1 MAVEPLSVGPE
12 DRLAAGRAGADSPPP
27 RPADPSRA
35 ASARAGARHTKAGPA
50 RRRRPLWVRVTGW
63 TATATLVA
71 SLGAAAWWE
80 MRTSS
85 LQAHLLSRLARDLT
99 WTVGTGPSDSI
110 RFPGHGPYD
119 QRLGYTRIPTAAE
132 RLTRGPYRVA
142 AQAAPSPAFR
152 DYMEFGGFAP
162 YREKTSG
169 GLTVLDRNRSPLF
182 AARFPERTYGG
193 FAEVPPV
200 VAGTLLFIENRELL
214 DPTYPNRNPA
224 VEWDRFAL
232 ALLSIPLRFI
242 DPDSQKAGGSTL
254 ATQIEKYRHS
264 PDGRTTDGVEKLRQM
279 MSASVRAY
287 LEGPDTTRHRHQIV
301 VDYLNSTPLSARPGI
316 GEINGIGDG
325 LWAWFGTDFALA
337 NRLLNANPADE
348 TELARK
354 AIVYKQVLAL
364 LIAQRRP
371 SHYLAQD
378 RQALEALANEHLG
391 LLERAGVITPA
402 LADAARHFPLS
413 FRPEPPAVPEP
424 SFVEQKATNAI
435 RNRLLGMM
443 GVGSLYEL
451 DRMDLTVETTLDQP
465 TQDRVTQ
472 VLKRL
477 GDPAA
482 TAELGLVG
490 ERLLGTADPSKVVYS
505 VTVYERGPTANLVR
519 VQVDTLD
526 RPMDLNEGAKL
537 DLGSTA
543 KLRTLVSY
551 LEVVAKVYVRHR
563 DKAPHELE
571 AVAADSADRL
581 TQWVVRTL
589 AALKQQPGGDPG
601 LEAVLEMAMA
611 RQYSA
616 SPAERFF
623 TGGGLHTF
631 GNFDDKDDGRVVTVG
646 EAFRHSI
653 NLPFIRLMRD
663 LVNHYIAEGPARK
676 DDLIDDP
683 RHPVR
688 QTYLAR
694 FADQE
699 GTEFLNRFWGEYKGL
714 GPDQALDKLVSRLR
728 PTADRLAA
736 VFRSVRPNA
745 GEAEL
750 TAFLARHLP
759 AGAPPAA
766 QVAALHVRHDPSAWS
781 LNDRGFVAG
790 VHPLEL
796 WLVAYLQDTPKPQR
810 RDMLKE
816 SSSSR
821 QESYQWLFT
830 TRSKRAQDSRIG
842 IMLEE
847 EAFSRI
853 HAEWRRQG
861 YPFESLIPS
870 YATSIGSSADRPG
883 ALADL
888 MGVIVNDGVRLPT
901 ARVKQL
907 HFAAGTPFET
917 LVAFDESGARG
928 DGVGEQVMTPE
939 VARTVRRY
947 LADIVENGTARRVKG
962 AFTSADGA
970 ALTIG
975 GKTGTGDHRFET
987 FGPGG
992 VVIDSRVVNRTATFV
1007 FYVGDRFFGVVTAHV
1022 HGPDAADYRFT
1033 SALPSQLL
1041 KSLAPALQPLL
1052 NGGTQTAETRPA
1064 TP

>member
-1 MAVEPLSVGPE
+1 MSVEPLAVGPD
-12 DRLAAGRAGADSPPP
+12 DRLAAGRAGAGFAARPPAVP
-27 RPADPSRA
+27 DP
-35 ASARAGARHTKAGPA
+35 KAA
-50 RRRRPLWVRVTGW
+50 RRGRPLWVRLVGW
-63 TATATLVA
+63 TATAVVLA
-71 SLGAAAWWE
+71 CLGGAAWWE
-80 MRTSS
+80 MRTSAA
-85 LQAHLLSRLARDLT
+85 QAELLARFGRELG
-99 WTVGTGPSDSI
+99 WTVEPGPAANV
-110 RFPGHGPYD
+110 RFPTHGPYD
-119 QRLGYTRIPTAAE
+119 QRLGYTRIPRAIE
-132 RLTRGPYRVA
+132 RLTDGPYRIA
-142 AQAAPSPAFR
+142 AQAAPTPAFR
-152 DYMEFGGFAP
+152 DYMDFGGFAP
-162 YREKTSG
+162 YREKTGG
-169 GLTVLDRNRSPLF
+169 GLTVLDRTGSPLF
-182 AARFPERTYGG
+182 AARFPERTYGS

-214 DPTYPNRNPA
+214 DPAHPNRNPA

-232 ALLSIPLRFI
+232 ALLSIPLRLI

-337 NRLLNANPADE
+337 NRLLNATPRDE

-371 SHYLAQD
+371 SYYLAQD
-378 RQALEALANEHLG
+378 RPALEQLANEHLG
-391 LLERAGVITPA
+391 LLERAGVIPPA
-402 LADAARHFPLS
+402 LADAARYFPLR
-413 FRPEPPAVPEP
+413 FRPEPPSIPEP

-435 RNRLLGMM
+435 RNRLLGMI

-451 DRMDLTVETTLDQP
+451 DRLDLTVETTLDQP
-465 TQDRVTQ
+465 TQERVTQ

-477 GDPAA
+477 GDPSA
-482 TAELGLVG
+482 TTELGLVG
-490 ERLLGTADPSKVVYS
+490 DRLLGTADPAKVVYS

-526 RPMDLNEGAKL
+526 RPLDLNEGAKL

-551 LEVVAKVYVRHR
+551 LEIVAKVYRKHR
-563 DKAPHELE
+563 DLEPHELE
-571 AVAADSADRL
+571 AVASDSSDRL

-589 AALKQQPGGDPG
+589 AFHKGSPGGDPG
-601 LEAVLEMAMA
+601 LEALLELAMD

-653 NLPFIRLMRD
+653 NLPFIRIMRD
-663 LVNHYIAEGPARK
+663 IVNHYIAEGPARK
-676 DDLIDDP
+676 DDLLDDP

-688 QTYLAR
+688 QMYLAR

-699 GTEFLNRFWGEYKGL
+699 GTEFLNRFWGEYRGL
-714 GPDQALDKLVSRLR
+714 GPDQALDKLAKRVR
-728 PTADRLAA
+728 PGAERLAA

-750 TAFLARHLP
+750 TAFLDRYLP
-759 AGAPPAA
+759 AGAPGAA
-766 QVAALHVRHDPSAWS
+766 EIRALHAKFDPNAWS
-781 LNDRGFVAG
+781 LNDRGHLAG

-821 QESYQWLFT
+821 QESYRWLFT

-842 IMLEE
+842 IMLEN

-853 HAEWRRQG
+853 HAEWRRLG
-861 YPFESLIPS
+861 YPFENLIAS

-888 MGVIVNDGVRLPT
+888 MGIVLNDGVRLPT

-917 LVAFDESGARG
+917 LFAFDGSRAKG

-939 VARTVRRY
+939 VARTVRRH

-962 AFTSADGA
+962 AFAAADGTP
-970 ALTIG
+970 LVVG

-1007 FYVGDRFFGVVTAHV
+1007 FFVGDRFFGVVTAHV
-1022 HGPDAADYRFT
+1022 HGPDAANYRFT
-1033 SALPSQLL
+1033 SALPAQLL

-1052 NGGTQTAETRPA
+1052 NGGTQTAETP
-1064 TP
+1064 